1 MIKKWNEAFAIILAM
16 ILVSIMLLVAY
27 NLLAMIIPFSQ
38 NTKSIEN
45 ATNAY
50 YQAYGWVEESI
61 NFIAKSPVWAETGQT
76 MSTSSTWYSYSV
88 SAVWTSIPNPWKWN
102 SEFDKDWNKIAPGF
116 PVQLYFQWWN
126 TIDWNNTKI
135 YFRVPNIDWDYGTP
149 ETLTWWISPIINW
162 QISGS
167 WFTLNSSWITNMI
180 WTWNINNSTSSW
192 INFTL
197 WGQNW
202 IDLDWTWSN
211 FSNFYINKLW
221 NCSSLQCSLNFSIVN
236 QLISSTNEQIPYLEY
251 KIDFKNSWGSAIN
264 VPEQYVDIKTEWK
277 SYWFKK
283 YINTKYR
290 INTTS
295 EAFYFTV
302 FQ

>member
-1 MIKKWNEAFAIILAM
+1 MIKKGNEAFAIILAM

-50 YQAYGWVEESI
+50 YQAYGGVEESI
-61 NFIAKSPVWAETGQT
+61 NFIAKSPVGSETGQT
-76 MSTSSTWYSYSV
+76 MPTSSTGYSYSV
-88 SAVWTSIPNPWKWN
+88 SAVGTSIPNPGKGN
-102 SEFDKDWNKIAPGF
+102 SEFDKNWNKIAPGF
-116 PVQLYFQWWN
+116 PVHLYFQGGN

-135 YFRVPNIDWDYGTP
+135 YFRVPNIDGDYGTP
-149 ETLTWWISPIINW
+149 ETLTGGISPIINW

-167 WFTLNSSWITNMI
+167 GFTLNSSGITNMI
-180 WTWNINNSTSSW
+180 GTGNINNSTSSG

-197 WGQNW
+197 GGQNG
-202 IDLDWTWSN
+202 IDLDGTGSN
-211 FSNFYINKLW
+211 FSNFYINKLG

-251 KIDFKNSWGSAIN
+251 KIDFKNSGGSAIN
-264 VPEQYVDIKTEWK
+264 VPEQYVDIKTEGK
-277 SYWFKK
+277 SYGFKK